1 MDYIT
6 LPFDSFPQK
15 VSNDL
20 NKLINNIIIKLVAK
34 LFLVKT
40 SLTTTFLCIMD
51 FLIEYIV
58 SLSSTGGDC
67 ACVS

>member
-1 MDYIT
+1 MYGLLPT
-6 LPFDSFPQK
+6 LLFDSFPQK

-40 SLTTTFLCIMD
+40 FLCIMD
-51 FLIEYIV
+51 FLMGYLV